1 MSNPL
6 SRFLGHGETLSRLH
20 DHARRLQQLQ
30 TQLER
35 ALPGPLGRACAVANL
50 KGETLVIIAQS
61 GSVAARLRQMAPSLT
76 RAMGTTGGPLISGI
90 QVKVALT
97 TEPEPRPQPPSRTI
111 GNNGRD
117 SLATLI
123 EQLPEGDELRRS
135 LERLLERC
143 QPEPE

>member
-1 MSNPL
+1 MSHPL

-50 KGETLVIIAQS
+50 KGETLVVIAQS

-76 RAMGTTGGPLISGI
+76 RAMGAAGGPPIAAI
-90 QVKVALT
+90 QVKVALV
-97 TEPEPRPQPPSRTI
+97 TEPEPRPQPSARTI
-111 GNNGRD
+111 GNGGRE
-117 SLATLI
+117 SLTTLV
-123 EQLPEGDELRRS
+123 EQLPEGDELRKA

-143 QPEPE
+143 QPE